1 MSMSSKNS
9 ILDLNQLK
17 TVDTLYKREQETTDF
32 HTGEVVSSQKNTL
45 TREKQRE
52 RFIKVFI
59 DNLVYI
65 VDDLDKIEKN
75 VLWQILQEMN
85 FYNIVRIDSSFRKSI
100 QVGSNISQG
109 TSSKVINSL
118 ISKKVLLKVT
128 EETCAEYK
136 ILHFTGKEYL
146 VNPQLVGQGSFKE
159 LSKMRRTIT
168 TSFDFDK
175 LEATKEVLTET
186 TYGGLE
192 EFANNI
198 DNYELKGVEHIESKD
213 KKHLETNIVVGNKNN
228 EIIEAEVEP
237 QAEKQPKL
245 EIADNSKLGF
255 LETNSETEKLKAMM
269 LQIEL
274 IKEQNRQ
281 IELRI
286 KEKIELR
293 IKEKKEDIRQRELE
307 LKEKEL
313 KDREN
318 SLF

>member
-1 MSMSSKNS
+1 MSNN
-9 ILDLNQLK
+9 IVDLNQLK

-45 TREKQRE
+45 IREKQRE

-59 DNLVYI
+59 DNLIYVI
-65 VDDLDKIEKN
+65 DDLDKIEKN

-85 FYNIVRIDSSFRKSI
+85 YYNIVRIDSSFRKSI

-118 ISKKVLLKVT
+118 ISKKVLLKVS
-128 EETCAEYK
+128 EEKCAEYK
-136 ILHFTGKEYL
+136 IMHFTGKEYL

-198 DNYELKGVEHIESKD
+198 DDYELKAVEHIESKD
-213 KKHLETNIVVGNKNN
+213 KKHLETNIVVGDKNN
-228 EIIEAEVEP
+228 EIIEAEVEEEP
-237 QAEKQPKL
+237 QTGKQPKL
-245 EIADNSKLGF
+245 EIVDNSKLAF
-255 LETNSETEKLKAMM
+255 LETDPEADKLKAMM

-286 KEKIELR
+286 KEKE
-293 IKEKKEDIRQRELE
+293 EDIRQRELE

>member
-1 MSMSSKNS
+1 MSSKNS

-45 TREKQRE
+45 IREKQRE

-59 DNLVYI
+59 DNLVYV

-85 FYNIVRIDSSFRKSI
+85 YYNVVRIDSSFRKSI

-198 DNYELKGVEHIESKD
+198 NDYELKSVDHVESND
-213 KKHLETNIVVGNKNN
+213 KKHMETSIVVGNKNDKV
-228 EIIEAEVEP
+228 IEAEIEEP
-237 QAEKQPKL
+237 STNQNQSVSVDNPKL
-245 EIADNSKLGF
+245 AF
-255 LETNSETEKLKAMM
+255 LENNSEGDKIKAMM
-269 LQIEL
+269 LEIEL
-274 IKEQNRQ
+274 LKEQNRQ
-281 IELRI
+281 IELRTLEKEQDI
-286 KEKIELR
+286 K
-293 IKEKKEDIRQRELE
+293 QRELE

-318 SLF
+318 SLFWL